1 MTVES
6 ILDTAETLWI
16 EAWRD
21 GAVGSQSQAGY
32 LIHEIAE
39 AVIPIYTVDLLKL
52 AINDIELA
60 ICERDIDPAY
70 DNKYSP
76 VSIIAA
82 NLYCKIVR
90 SLWMTYYS
98 ESAVGT

>member
-6 ILDTAETLWI
+6 ILDAAEILWV
-16 EAWRD
+16 EAGRNE
-21 GAVGSQSQAGY
+21 AVGCQSRAGY

-39 AVIPIYTVDLLKL
+39 AVIPLHTVDLLRL
-52 AINDIELA
+52 AINGIELA
-60 ICERDIDPAY
+60 ISEPDVDPAY
-70 DNKYSP
+70 DDKYSP

-90 SLWMTYYS
+90 WLWMIYYS
-98 ESAVGT
+98 ESPISV

>member
-1 MTVES
+1 MPVES

-16 EAWRD
+16 EAGRS
-21 GAVGSQSQAGY
+21 GSVGCQSQAGY

-39 AVIPIYTVDLLKL
+39 AVIPVYTVDLLKL

-60 ICERDIDPAY
+60 ISEPDVDPAY
-70 DNKYSP
+70 NDKYSP

-90 SLWMTYYS
+90 SLWMIYYS
-98 ESAVGT
+98 ESAIGA